1 MIFMWKSLLKVCARL
16 AKCGILQRL
25 QERKD
30 RTILC
35 ACPGTELH
43 EMGSRMVADLFEN
56 NGWDSIYLGA
66 TVPEDAL
73 LDSILQNTPDLVALS
88 VTMPQHLI
96 TCKEITA
103 SIRQEFP
110 DLKIAVGGKAFESTH
125 NRPFS
130 GNIKNGFLQ
139 SGTYRL

>member
-1 MIFMWKSLLKVCARL
+1 MIQQFISQGIPINDICVEILAESMRQIGEMWHT
-16 AKCGILQRL
+16 AKITV
-25 QERKD
+25 D
-30 RTILC
+30 
-35 ACPGTELH
+35 TEH
-43 EMGSRMVADLFEN
+43 
-56 NGWDSIYLGA
+56 YC
-66 TVPEDAL
+66 T
-73 LDSILQNTPDLVALS
+73 S
-88 VTMPQHLI
+88 VTQMAMPQHLI

-110 DLKIAVGGKAFESTH
+110 DLKIAVGRKAFESTH

>member
-1 MIFMWKSLLKVCARL
+1 MYPLLFS
-16 AKCGILQRL
+16 

-66 TVPEDAL
+66 AVPEDAL
-73 LDSILQNTPDLVALS
+73 LVGMILGHIPGTGS
-88 VTMPQHLI
+88 CVT
-96 TCKEITA
+96 
-103 SIRQEFP
+103 
-110 DLKIAVGGKAFESTH
+110 
-125 NRPFS
+125 
-130 GNIKNGFLQ
+130 
-139 SGTYRL
+139 

>member
-1 MIFMWKSLLKVCARL
+1 MIQQFISQGIPINDIYVEILAESMRQIGEMWHT
-16 AKCGILQRL
+16 AKITV
-25 QERKD
+25 D
-30 RTILC
+30 
-35 ACPGTELH
+35 TEH
-43 EMGSRMVADLFEN
+43 
-56 NGWDSIYLGA
+56 YC
-66 TVPEDAL
+66 T
-73 LDSILQNTPDLVALS
+73 S
-88 VTMPQHLI
+88 VTQMAMTQHLI

-110 DLKIAVGGKAFESTH
+110 DLKIAVGGKAFEITH